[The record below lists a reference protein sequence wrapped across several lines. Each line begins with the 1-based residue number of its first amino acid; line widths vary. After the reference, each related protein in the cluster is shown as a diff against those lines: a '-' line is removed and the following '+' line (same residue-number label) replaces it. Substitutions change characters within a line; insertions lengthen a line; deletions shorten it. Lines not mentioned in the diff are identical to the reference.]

1 MGAIGKETDLSP
13 SEDITLPPEVETLRA
28 VLAEYLQ
35 TADEAGSD
43 PGIVRIA
50 FDEGQAAR
58 ALFIAI
64 KELQMRFPDEDPVRE
79 PDELLKIAAAAYG
92 QGVAIVRPELLR
104 VRVENQQL

>member
-1 MGAIGKETDLSP
+1 MGAIGKETGLSP
-13 SEDITLPPEVETLRA
+13 SEGIALPPELDALRV

-35 TADEAGSD
+35 EADEAGLD

-64 KELQMRFPDEDPVRE
+64 KEFQVRFPDEDPARE
-79 PDELLKIAAAAYG
+79 PDELLQTAAAAYG
-92 QGVAIVRPELLR
+92 QGIAVVRPELLL
-104 VRVENQQL
+104 VKVGNQ